1 MLGYHKP
8 KYGIR
13 TTRKTEAT
21 TWIGFSRRLKKKK
34 NEMINSQK
42 DSPWRM
48 FKRIPHGECPGKIKP
63 KKNPSPSRE
72 SHNSSHV
79 CLVKPFT
86 TLLLPKFAW
95 FSLLKWWTPYLVPKR
110 RKFEGRAVVLCH
122 RGLARRVRHTRLLPR
137 PGVLLVT
144 SPWAPSLGFIWK

>member
-21 TWIGFSRRLKKKK
+21 TWIGFSRRLKKK